1 VSIIPL
7 ILQPPPAMG
16 VICCRMQTRHLIVGL
31 ALIVVSCA
39 SPDRNVYDFASR
51 EHARWAQ
58 QSREKAAADEATA
71 RSLAERGDHLGAND
85 AESAARQA
93 VGDAQT
99 QQLQANKDHWLSQ
112 WWPAR

>member
-1 VSIIPL
+1 
-7 ILQPPPAMG
+7 MK
-16 VICCRMQTRHLIVGL
+16 TRDFIVGL

-58 QSREKAAADEATA
+58 QSREKAAADDATA

-85 AESAARQA
+85 AESGARQA
-93 VGDAQT
+93 AGDAQT
-99 QQLQANKDHWLSQ
+99 QQLQAEKDHWLSL

>member
-1 VSIIPL
+1 MSIIPL

-71 RSLAERGDHLGAND
+71 RSLAERGDHLGATRK
-85 AESAARQA
+85 ALRGKRLATHKRSSCKPTRTI
-93 VGDAQT
+93 G
-99 QQLQANKDHWLSQ
+99 
-112 WWPAR
+112 

>member
-1 VSIIPL
+1 VANATPDRDGRYL
-7 ILQPPPAMG
+7 LPNEDPAPHRCLA
-16 VICCRMQTRHLIVGL
+16 VI
-31 ALIVVSCA
+31 AVSCA

-71 RSLAERGDHLGAND
+71 RSLAERGDQSGAND

-99 QQLQANKDHWLSQ
+99 QQLQADKDHWLSQ